1 MSKVSNVG
9 LDQQGGNMENK
20 IKHLEMIM
28 SVIERMG
35 NNSFLIKG
43 WSITLVSAIFVVA
56 LESKEKMLA
65 SWTLFPAI
73 IFWLLDAF
81 YMRQERLLRVLYDHV
96 RKKNANKIDF
106 SMDTSHIV
114 NGDIPSKGTGYL
126 HAVFSRTLLPFHGG
140 LVAAI
145 LVAIFKLLN

>member
-1 MSKVSNVG
+1 MSKKSNVELNQEG
-9 LDQQGGNMENK
+9 ENMEHK

-28 SVIERMG
+28 TVIERMG

-56 LESKEKMLA
+56 IQSKEKTFAL
-65 SWTLFPAI
+65 WTLFPAL

-81 YMRQERLLRVLYDHV
+81 YVRQERLLRTLYDYV
-96 RKKNANKIDF
+96 RTINEKKIDF
-106 SMDTSHIV
+106 SMDTSPIV
-114 NGDIPSKGTGYL
+114 NGHIPSKGTGYF

-140 LVAAI
+140 LVLA
-145 LVAIFKLLN
+145 VAVAVFTFLY

>member
-1 MSKVSNVG
+1 MSKKSNVELNQEG
-9 LDQQGGNMENK
+9 ENMEHK

-28 SVIERMG
+28 TVIERMG

-56 LESKEKMLA
+56 IQSKEKTFAL
-65 SWTLFPAI
+65 WTLFPAL

-81 YMRQERLLRVLYDHV
+81 YVRQERLLRTLYDYV
-96 RKKNANKIDF
+96 RTINEKKIDF
-106 SMDTSHIV
+106 SMDTSPIV
-114 NGDIPSKGTGYL
+114 NGHIPSEGTGYF

-140 LVAAI
+140 LVLA
-145 LVAIFKLLN
+145 VAVAVFTFLY

>member
-1 MSKVSNVG
+1 
-9 LDQQGGNMENK
+9 MENK

-56 LESKEKMLA
+56 IESQDDRFVF
-65 SWTLFPAI
+65 WTLFPAI
-73 IFWLLDAF
+73 LFWLLDAF
-81 YMRQERLLRVLYDHV
+81 YMRQERLLRALYNHI
-96 RKKNANKIDF
+96 REINAKKIDF
-106 SMDTSHIV
+106 SMDTTQIT
-114 NGDIPSKGTGYL
+114 NGSIPSKGTGYF
-126 HAVFSRTLLPFHGG
+126 HAVFSRTLFPFHGG

-145 LVAIFKLLN
+145 FFAIFNVY